1 MGDVKQIRFSG
12 IGGQGMVLAG
22 TILGYA
28 GVHDGKWVYGSEEYG
43 SQARGGSAESEVIIA
58 EHPIKFPHIITS
70 DVLVV
75 LAQSAYDS
83 WKDSVD
89 EKGSLVIYGDHAVT
103 PKALNSAKQI
113 SVPAIHT
120 AIHELHTKQV
130 ANIVILGATVA
141 LTGVVS
147 KEALSKAINE
157 NVKERFRDINLKAFD
172 LGYNLGQ
179 ELRPM

>member
-43 SQARGGSAESEVIIA
+43 AQARGGSAESEVIIA
-58 EHPIKFPHIITS
+58 EHPVKFPHIIKS

-83 WKDSVD
+83 WIDNVD
-89 EKGSLVIYGDHAVT
+89 EKGALVIYCDHAVT
-103 PKALNSAKQI
+103 PKELNSAKQI
-113 SVPAIHT
+113 GMPATHI

-147 KEALSKAINE
+147 KGAVVKAINE
-157 NVKERFRDINLKAFD
+157 NVKERFKEINLKAFD
-172 LGYNLGQ
+172 LGYNLG
-179 ELRPM
+179 RNG